1 MKLFVGNHDMVDF
14 YGALSGPLI
23 EDKLAARFTW
33 MNRERD
39 GYIKDLGGGPDLDSR
54 GEENYALSFEWTP
67 TSDITVNLRTNNI
80 TVHRVFGGGDGG
92 GLIVF
97 RGENF
102 DGSRNY
108 DRLVNGYRAI
118 DRSVTD
124 PRAPNYYDPNM
135 EVFNFTN
142 PRTGAVSEGQYRR
155 AGIDVGNVTNGQS
168 NALTESN
175 KPLVKPDPMEC
186 VFLDKKGIKGDDLC
200 AITNGH
206 NLEDFEQTGNQFSQ
220 LGCKR

>member
-1 MKLFVGNHDMVDF
+1 M
-14 YGALSGPLI
+14 
-23 EDKLAARFTW
+23 
-33 MNRERD
+33 
-39 GYIKDLGGGPDLDSR
+39 
-54 GEENYALSFEWTP
+54 
-67 TSDITVNLRTNNI
+67 
-80 TVHRVFGGGDGG
+80 
-92 GLIVF
+92 IVF

-168 NALTESN
+168 NAFNRVQQPFGETL
-175 KPLVKPDPMEC
+175 DPMSAC
-186 VFLDKKGIKGDDLC
+186 SLTKTSRAMTF
-200 AITNGH
+200 A
-206 NLEDFEQTGNQFSQ
+206 QSPTGTTLKTSADWKPIRSQ
-220 LGCKR
+220 LGCER